1 MANYPFK
8 INLELNNGNQIS
20 WFTSSF
26 ATNAESLVSAS
37 VMVDKINSLK
47 LADEYIQ
54 SIESTTVDGNVLYG
68 GDGEDGIKYLSASFT
83 EPNTGSIVFQDTE
96 TLSEGGLN
104 FYTFHGTKV
113 CSVLGLPEGI
123 PIYTENFKLSDS
135 STDTTNYI
143 SGEFV
148 SDRVALK
155 RGFKMSPQARVQSN
169 MIWDEVFGEG
179 MLQWV
184 SGSDI
189 KMSMGFDNV
198 TNSYEIQAPTG
209 SFSRISSGPAT
220 VTTIKP
226 SSFEIAVTNF
236 PFNSTE
242 TSTTMRFK
250 GPSSTVPFL
259 IRATNTPA
267 VDGVELGAGTGN
279 LYLNG
284 NKAHF
289 DILGG
294 HTYIQETSNDI
305 LDFYVGGD
313 NMLKIDEGNSAITT
327 PQQPAFLALN
337 SGTDNDLAIDTD
349 VKIEFNQEVYDQAS
363 NFDNGTDTFTA
374 PVTGKYLLTTQ
385 LRLDDI
391 DTASNWTSIRIV
403 TSNREY
409 RRFIDPNFSADLNQ
423 FGMNM
428 TVVADMDAGDTAH
441 VEFKQSGGTAQV
453 DVNSGNPGESPPQ
466 LDTFFSGYLL
476 G

>member
-26 ATNAESLVSAS
+26 ATDAESLVSAS

-54 SIESTTVDGNVLYG
+54 SIEASTVDSAMYG
-68 GDGEDGIKYLSASFT
+68 ADGEDGIKYLSASFT
-83 EPNTGSIVFQDTE
+83 EPNTGSITFTDTE
-96 TLSEGGLN
+96 TTSEGGLN
-104 FYTFHGTKV
+104 FYPFHGTKV

-155 RGFKMSPQARVQSN
+155 RGFKMSPQARMQSN
-169 MIWDEVFGEG
+169 LIWDEVFGEG

-189 KMSMGFDNV
+189 RMSMGYDNV
-198 TNSYEIQAPTG
+198 NDKYEIQAPTA
-209 SFSRISSGPAT
+209 SFNESNISKGT
-220 VTTIKP
+220 VTTLTTGGI
-226 SSFEIAVTNF
+226 EVANNNVRIN
-236 PFNSTE
+236 NNG
-242 TSTTMRFK
+242 TSGVIRFQ
-250 GPSSTVPFL
+250 GPSSSNPVTVRFNNNSTIDGIEL
-259 IRATNTPA
+259 NSANIHLLGNQIHFATS
-267 VDGVELGAGTGN
+267 D
-279 LYLNG
+279 YS
-284 NKAHF
+284 
-289 DILGG
+289 
-294 HTYIQETSNDI
+294 TYIQETSNDI

-327 PQQPAFLALN
+327 PQQPAFLVFN
-337 SGTDNDLAIDTD
+337 SGTDNNLAIDTD
-349 VKIEFNQEVYDQAS
+349 VKIEFNSEVYDQAS

-391 DTASNWTSIRIV
+391 DTAAAWTSIRIT

-409 RRFIDPNFSADLNQ
+409 RRFIDPNFTSDLNY

-453 DVNSGNPGESPPQ
+453 DSDSGNPAESPPQ
-466 LDTFFSGYLL
+466 LDTFFSGYLV